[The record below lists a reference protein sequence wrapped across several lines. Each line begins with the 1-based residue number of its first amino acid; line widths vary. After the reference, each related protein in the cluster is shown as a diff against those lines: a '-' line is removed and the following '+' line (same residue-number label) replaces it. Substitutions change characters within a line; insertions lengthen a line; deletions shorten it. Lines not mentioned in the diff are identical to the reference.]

1 MYKIDKKGQNHQK
14 QQKKSEND
22 IYNAVGPKSQKLLLV
37 KRFLIF
43 HQVM

>member
-1 MYKIDKKGQNHQK
+1 MYKIDKKRTK
-14 QQKKSEND
+14 SPETTKKSEND